1 MKIRVWLLEVFGHH
15 PCPPPLAEDKSQRYP
30 FVPRLSAV
38 DDRRVAAWIRAGI
51 DPGSA
56 FGTCIPAIDRKFRLG
71 AGSVQGRSWIQHLGK
86 LFHHRG
92 GGEHITGRIVVAD
105 IVLLQVL
112 IDIAVEAREIH
123 LMRFEKIN
131 VT

>member
-1 MKIRVWLLEVFGHH
+1 MEGSGVVCATHPSPGWGQAPALHFSCDPGLSLFGRRWLVSPAG
-15 PCPPPLAEDKSQRYP
+15 
-30 FVPRLSAV
+30 
-38 DDRRVAAWIRAGI
+38 AGI